1 MDEPWR
7 KQAHGLIQQIA
18 DGIAKSMGGSCDVEI
33 RHGYPVLYNN
43 EKITHLAKKKAE
55 AFLGA
60 KRVEDMDIRM
70 TAEDFAW
77 FTQSTPGMMYRLGV
91 KEPGQDKIFNLHTPK
106 FRADERAMETG
117 VAMMAYLSLELLQN
131 ESG

>member
-1 MDEPWR
+1 M
-7 KQAHGLIQQIA
+7 
-18 DGIAKSMGGSCDVEI
+18 EI
-33 RHGYPVLYNN
+33 RHGYPVLFNN
-43 EKITHLAKKKAE
+43 EKITNLAKGKAE
-55 AFLGA
+55 EFLGA
-60 KRVEDMDIRM
+60 ERVEDMDIRM

-77 FTQSTPGMMYRLGV
+77 FSQSTPGLMYRLGI
-91 KEPGQDKIFNLHTPK
+91 KEPGQDEVFNLHTST